1 MNILRIVSLALLA
14 AFSAVSA
21 TAAEIK
27 LPDYQTLTLDN
38 GATVLLMPRKD
49 VPLVAASV
57 RVRGGALA
65 DAPG

>member
-1 MNILRIVSLALLA
+1 MNLFRIVSAALLA
-14 AFSAVSA
+14 GCAALSAN
-21 TAAEIK
+21 AAEIR

-57 RVRGGALA
+57 RVRG
-65 DAPG
+65 